1 MAPAIR
7 PPETAQALPREAYLS
22 QEHFQK
28 ELERIF
34 YSTWQYAGHV
44 SEFPTTGS
52 YKRFAVGD
60 VDLLLVRAGDGAI
73 NALHNVCRHRGAQL
87 VSDETGTCKR
97 ALTCHYHGWAYNHDG
112 SLRGAPKM
120 GEDFDKTQF
129 GLKRAHTEIWNGC
142 VFVHLGDQTPTPV
155 RESLAEVVWPYAD
168 LDRAKVA
175 EAVTYE
181 VQSNWKICWENALEC
196 YHCAIN
202 HPELVRVF
210 DQDGDAGG
218 ADGGDD
224 YVYFVN
230 PLLGD
235 SLSVTLSGQ
244 LESKV
249 LFECTTPLDEARGF
263 FQWHTS
269 TFEMVASP
277 DCVAVMT
284 YTPLAPNRTRIT
296 QTFLVPEKAEAG
308 TDYDPGTLF
317 ELHKLAREQDN
328 QLCTSVQK
336 GVTNPAYVP
345 GPFNDIYEV
354 ENLRFLDVYWKLMGD
369 TSDLF

>member
-1 MAPAIR
+1 MTPTVR
-7 PPETAQALPREAYLS
+7 PPGTAEALPREAYVS
-22 QEHFQK
+22 QENFER
-28 ELERIF
+28 ELERVF

-44 SEFPTTGS
+44 SELPAAGS
-52 YKRFAVGD
+52 FKRFAVGAAD
-60 VDLLLVRAGDGAI
+60 VLVVRAADGRI
-73 NALHNVCRHRGAQL
+73 NALHNVCRHRGSQL
-87 VSDETGTCKR
+87 VSDDTGTCKR

-112 SLRGAPKM
+112 SLRGAPRM
-120 GEDFDKTQF
+120 GDGFDKHQF
-129 GLKRAHTEIWNGC
+129 GLRRAHIEIWNGC
-142 VFVHLGDQTPTPV
+142 IFVHLGDGTPVPV
-155 RESLAEVVWPYAD
+155 RESLADVVWPYAD

-175 EAVTYE
+175 EIATYE
-181 VQSNWKICWENALEC
+181 VETNWKICWENALEC

-218 ADGGDD
+218 ADGGAD

-235 SLSVTLSGQ
+235 SLSVTRSGH

-249 LFECTTPLDEARGF
+249 LFECTTPVDEARGF

-269 TFEMVASP
+269 TFEMVGSP
-277 DCVAVMT
+277 DCIAVT
-284 YTPLAPNRTRIT
+284 SYTPLAPDRTRIT
-296 QTFLVPEKAEAG
+296 QTFLVPEKAAAG
-308 TDYDPGTLF
+308 KDYEPAVLF

-328 QLCTSVQK
+328 QLCTSVQR
-336 GVTNPAYVP
+336 GVRNPAYVP

-354 ENLRFLDVYWKLMGD
+354 ENLRFLDVYWKLMADGPERA
-369 TSDLF
+369 